1 MRLHDHDLF
10 VNVVGGLRV
19 DEPAADLA
27 IAMAIVSS
35 ARDRPLPPDMVF
47 IGEVGLSGELRAV
60 GHMEL
65 RLAEAAQLGF
75 RRCLLPRTARRL
87 REVPPEL
94 TLLPA
99 RTLAEAIAVAFPG

>member
-1 MRLHDHDLF
+1 
-10 VNVVGGLRV
+10 
-19 DEPAADLA
+19 
-27 IAMAIVSS
+27 
-35 ARDRPLPPDMVF
+35 
-47 IGEVGLSGELRAV
+47 
-60 GHMEL
+60 MEL